1 MRLPPCNSG
10 HRCAD
15 GGSGECTQPQ
25 GHYGKHLCGSC
36 LAFFGGGEV
45 LHPGPA
51 AGAQDRSYPPEPPPK
66 QESVLDR
73 KIHLEE
79 ELVTE
84 IPAVPRL
91 CGTLSL
97 ERRKIRV
104 TDCELYVEEE
114 GRGMPLVLIN
124 GGPGGTHHCFH
135 PWFSRARDFARLV
148 YYDQRGCGLSDYVP
162 GEHGYSVDQAVA
174 DLDDLRKALGIDQW
188 VVLGYSYGGFLAQ
201 YYAMKHVEHLSGLI
215 LLGAEPGMWA
225 EMKSTRQWDFLS
237 AAEQAHMKEY
247 RSRLQNLATK
257 ERWPEEKLESLVS
270 YNNHLNGD
278 WKRQSFY
285 RPSREQVARSA
296 LYEWN
301 FDMRNHFRGAIG
313 NSVSRIDLTGAFAG
327 FPAPTLIL
335 EGRWDLTWN
344 TDKPGILA
352 KNHPGAELMMF
363 EKAGHGIYDED
374 PDEFF
379 RVVGDF
385 MQSLPPVSPA
395 AITAYRDYL
404 ADWDRMQ
411 KASPLHIVSEAGNGR
426 SALLQLAGSYKR
438 EWCDELDDPHLLLRL
453 GFAQY
458 EIARYDEALYIY
470 ERMQEKAERKALPPV
485 QAAALV
491 WQGHMLDLLGR
502 RPEAIARY
510 RQASEVNF
518 ESSWSYD
525 QYGLHY
531 KLPAYALERVEKPFA
546 RVENRKT

>member
-15 GGSGECTQPQ
+15 GSSGECTQPQ
-25 GHYGKHLCGSC
+25 GHYGRHLCGGC
-36 LAFFGGGEV
+36 LAFFGGGET

-51 AGAQDRSYPPEPPPK
+51 AGAQDRRYPPEPPRE
-66 QESVLDR
+66 QESILDR

-79 ELVTE
+79 ELSTE
-84 IPAVPRL
+84 IPAVPRW
-91 CGTLSL
+91 CDSLSL
-97 ERRKIRV
+97 KRRKIRV
-104 TDCELYVEEE
+104 ADCELYVEEE
-114 GRGMPLVLIN
+114 GRGKPLVLVN

-162 GEHGYSVDQAVA
+162 GGHGYSVDQAVA

-201 YYAMKHVEHLSGLI
+201 YYAMKHVESLSGLI

-225 EMKSTRQWDFLS
+225 EMKPGRQWDFLS
-237 AAEQAHMKEY
+237 AAERAHMKEY
-247 RSRLQNLATK
+247 RSRLQDLAIK
-257 ERWPEEKLESLVS
+257 EGWPEEKLESLAA

-278 WKRQSFY
+278 WKRQHFY

-301 FDMRNHFRGAIG
+301 FDMRNHFRDAIC

-344 TDKPGILA
+344 TDKLGILA
-352 KNHPGAELMMF
+352 KNHPSARQVMF
-363 EKAGHGIYDED
+363 ENAGHGIYDED

-379 RVVGDF
+379 RVVRDF
-385 MQSLPPVSPA
+385 IQSLSPVSPA

-404 ADWDRMQ
+404 VHCDRMQ
-411 KASPLHIVSEAGNGR
+411 KASSVYMVKTFGYGR
-426 SALLQLAGSYKR
+426 SDLLRLAGSYKR
-438 EWCDELDDPHLLLRL
+438 EWCDELDDPHLLLKL

-458 EIARYDEALYIY
+458 EAVRYDEALYIY
-470 ERMQEKAERKALPPV
+470 ERMQEKTERKELPRA
-485 QAAALV
+485 QGTALV

-502 RPEAIARY
+502 RPQAIARY
-510 RQASEVNF
+510 RQAADVNF
-518 ESSWSYD
+518 TSSWRHD
-525 QYGLHY
+525 CYGLHY
-531 KLPAYALERVEKPFA
+531 DLPAYALERMEKPFV
-546 RVENRKT
+546 RIENREA